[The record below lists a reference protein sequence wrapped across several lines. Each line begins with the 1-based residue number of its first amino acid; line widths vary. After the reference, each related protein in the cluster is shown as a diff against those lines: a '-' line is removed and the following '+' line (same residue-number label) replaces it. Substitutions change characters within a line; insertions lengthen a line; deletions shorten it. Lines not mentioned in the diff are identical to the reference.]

1 MSEEFWGKPVDLPT
15 DDDEP
20 DPTPAPGSEPLATVI
35 AGLLFSWLLD
45 REYAASD
52 PKISDALHTVRER
65 VEIAVARIDAAARAE
80 AAAAATAREARLR
93 NALDV
98 AHGKLDLIAT
108 TRDRTSRGPIRD
120 ALAGMAAIERAL
132 ATPEDGA

>member
-1 MSEEFWGKPVDLPT
+1 MTPT
-15 DDDEP
+15 
-20 DPTPAPGSEPLATVI
+20 TQ
-35 AGLLFSWLLD
+35 AGDNLRIWAKALD
-45 REYAASD
+45 RRIASLGLAGYSGTFAVVD
-52 PKISDALHTVRER
+52 ESVALIE
-65 VEIAVARIDAAARAE
+65 AE

-132 ATPEDGA
+132 ATPEDRA